1 MDAIIYNQVSIPPF
15 DDPETAA
22 KTRLRN
28 ECENA
33 TLGVDGETYVC
44 GNSRGRSLLDN
55 MHVMIRR
62 METLE
67 SKEMMMRGQ
76 LGEQEK
82 EIIEHEKE
90 IIALEGCVGRLSQ
103 NSDGY
108 RCIRRRFL
116 DIYRRDVKD
125 DQALKGSPAIK
136 AGNAKAYGGDALAD
150 AALFQHD
157 HRTDTRLYR
166 DLYGLEYRQV
176 LELGGMY

>member
-1 MDAIIYNQVSIPPF
+1 MDAIIHDQVSVPPF

-22 KTRLRN
+22 KIRLRN

-55 MHVMIRR
+55 MHVIIRR
-62 METLE
+62 VETLE
-67 SKEMMMRGQ
+67 SKEMVMRGQ
-76 LGEQEK
+76 IG
-82 EIIEHEKE
+82 EHEKE
-90 IIALEGCVGRLSQ
+90 IIALKGRVGRLSQ

-108 RCIRRRFL
+108 RCIRRQFL

-125 DQALKGSPAIK
+125 DQAVKGAPAVK
-136 AGNAKAYGGDALAD
+136 AGNAKAHGGDALAD

-157 HRTDTRLYR
+157 HRTDNRLYR
-166 DLYGLEYRQV
+166 DLYGLDYRQV
-176 LELGGMY
+176 LELCGM